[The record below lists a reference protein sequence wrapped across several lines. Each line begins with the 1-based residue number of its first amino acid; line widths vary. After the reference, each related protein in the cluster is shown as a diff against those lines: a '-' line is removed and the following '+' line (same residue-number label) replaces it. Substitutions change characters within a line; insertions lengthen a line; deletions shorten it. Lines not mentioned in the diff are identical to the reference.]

1 MRFPHV
7 LMGLVALLALAACTR
22 LGGAEPPQVH
32 LTDIRLLPGGLLEQ
46 RFQVDLR
53 LGNPNDFDLELD
65 GLTFEVEL
73 NDRPFARGLSNQ
85 SVTVPRLGEAQLR
98 VVASTTLIDVV
109 QQMLV
114 LGERSDL
121 SYRIA
126 GVVYLRGMTTRKL
139 PYETSGNLRLLPA
152 QAN

>member
-46 RFQVDLR
+46 RFEVDLR

-85 SVTVPRLGEAQLR
+85 SVTVPRLGEAELR

-126 GVVYLRGMTTRKL
+126 GVVYLRGTARRKV
-139 PYETSGNLRLLPA
+139 PYETSGRLRLLPA
-152 QAN
+152 QPN